1 MVVES
6 FSLLP
11 QDLTANVQGTSRF
24 DQNTR
29 KNAALIKIETT
40 QKGFVFE
47 GGSLGFVGDPE
58 YKTGEIWLYVP
69 EGAKKLTLKHET
81 LGILRDYYYG
91 ISIQSGKT
99 YLMKLK
105 TGKVITH
112 IEQDYGGDYLTLIV
126 EPKNS
131 EVLIDGK
138 TIPVDAEGGVS
149 TFLTYG
155 DHQYE
160 VSANMYKR
168 EVGNITISGGA
179 VKKNITLAPDY
190 SILQINTNPQGA
202 TVYIDDVNSGTT
214 PLKTS
219 PIKSGE
225 HILRFTLPMYTPK
238 TVTHTVIGSGATQT
252 ITETLQPDFSTV
264 TITAPEQAEIYINNE
279 KKGSG
284 KWEGKL
290 LSGTYLLEARK
301 PSHRPYKTS
310 ITVESGKTQTI
321 AMQAPTPQYGAINI
335 QSTPTNAMV
344 YIDGKEIGTTPGI
357 FKNIL
362 IGEREVTIKKEGYS
376 SVTNKVT
383 IEEGKTTP
391 KEFSLT
397 KKTEQQPIAV
407 TQSKENKTTTKD
419 FTETINGLNLQMV
432 YVEGGTFTMGATPE
446 QGSDAYNNEKP
457 SHKVT
462 LSSYYIGKYEVTQAQ
477 WRAIMG
483 ENPSYFTGDNNPVEK
498 VSWYEAQEFCKKL
511 SQLTGKKYRLPTE
524 AEWEYAAR
532 GGKKSKGY
540 KYSGSNTIGDVAWYD
555 LNSGRKTHPIGQK
568 QPNELGIYDMS
579 GNVHEWCYDW
589 YSSSYYSSSPQT
601 NPKGAAS
608 GSDRVNRGGS
618 WYSNAGGCRLTI
630 RFNYYPGSSGSNLGL
645 RVVCEVENNEAINVS
660 TNNKV
665 NTHNAHE
672 YVDLGLSVKWATC
685 NVGADSPEEYG
696 DYFAWGE
703 TTPKTTYNWSTYKY
717 CNGSSST
724 MTKYCIKSS
733 YGTVD
738 NKTTLELTDDAARV
752 NWGGKWRMPTRAEQ
766 DELRNTSNCT
776 WTWTTQNGVK
786 GYKVTSKKN
795 GNSIFLPA
803 AGCRIGGSLYD
814 AGSDGYYWSSSLNAD
829 NGHYACYLL
838 FDSDYVVWY
847 DNYRYYGRCVR
858 AVCE

>member
-1 MVVES
+1 MKRIHTILLFLTTIFCLQSQNMVVES
-6 FSLLP
+6 FELLP
-11 QDLTANVQGTSRF
+11 HDLTANIEGTQRF

-40 QKGFVFE
+40 AKGLHFD
-47 GGSLGFVGDPE
+47 GGMIGLVGDPLP
-58 YKTGEIWLYVP
+58 KIGEVWVYVP
-69 EGAKKLTLKHET
+69 EGAKKITIQHAE
-81 LGILRDYYYG
+81 LGTLRDYYYPTP
-91 ISIQSGKT
+91 IQSGKT

-112 IEQDYGGDYLTLIV
+112 VEQDYGGDYLTLIV

-131 EVLIDGK
+131 ELLIDGK
-138 TIPVDAEGGVS
+138 TMSVDAEGGVS

-238 TVTHTVIGSGATQT
+238 TITHTVIGSGATQT

-301 PSHRPYKTS
+301 PSHRPYKTTV
-310 ITVESGKTQTI
+310 TVERGKTQTI

-344 YIDGKEIGTTPGI
+344 YVDGKEIGTTPGI

-362 IGEREVTIKKEGYS
+362 IGKREVTIKKVGYS
-376 SVTNKVT
+376 PVINKVT
-383 IEEGKTTP
+383 VEEGKLKEVTATLPSGKDVKFIANKAGASLYIDGNYIGSANGTYPVSYGTHKVEYHASGTKYYETTLNV
-391 KEFSLT
+391 S
-397 KKTEQQPIAV
+397 Q
-407 TQSKENKTTTKD
+407 TKD
-419 FTETINGLNLQMV
+419 TQV
-432 YVEGGTFTMGATPE
+432 VE
-446 QGSDAYNNEKP
+446 D
-457 SHKVT
+457 
-462 LSSYYIGKYEVTQAQ
+462 
-477 WRAIMG
+477 
-483 ENPSYFTGDNNPVEK
+483 
-498 VSWYEAQEFCKKL
+498 
-511 SQLTGKKYRLPTE
+511 
-524 AEWEYAAR
+524 
-532 GGKKSKGY
+532 
-540 KYSGSNTIGDVAWYD
+540 
-555 LNSGRKTHPIGQK
+555 
-568 QPNELGIYDMS
+568 
-579 GNVHEWCYDW
+579 
-589 YSSSYYSSSPQT
+589 
-601 NPKGAAS
+601 
-608 GSDRVNRGGS
+608 
-618 WYSNAGGCRLTI
+618 
-630 RFNYYPGSSGSNLGL
+630 
-645 RVVCEVENNEAINVS
+645 
-660 TNNKV
+660 
-665 NTHNAHE
+665 NTHNAHK

-685 NVGADSPEEYG
+685 NVGANTPEEYG
-696 DYFAWGE
+696 NYFAWGE
-703 TTPKTTYNWSTYKY
+703 TTT
-717 CNGSSST
+717 
-724 MTKYCIKSS
+724 KSS
-733 YGTVD
+733 YSNT
-738 NKTTLELTDDAARV
+738 NYKYSSNPSTLPLSADVAHV
-752 NWGGKWRMPTRAEQ
+752 NWGGNWRMPTKAEQ
-766 DELRNTSNCT
+766 DELRNSSNCT

-803 AGCRIGGSLYD
+803 AGYCKSGSLSG
-814 AGSDGYYWSSSLNAD
+814 AGYYSLFWSSSRYTS
-829 NGHYACYLL
+829 GGYYAYDLY
-838 FDSDYVVWY
+838 FSSSDVDWSS
-847 DNYRYYGRCVR
+847 NERYYGLPVR

>member
-1 MVVES
+1 MKRIHIILLFLTTIFCLQAQNMVVES

-112 IEQDYGGDYLTLIV
+112 VEQDYGGDYLTLIV

-225 HILRFTLPMYTPK
+225 HTIRFTLPMYKPK

-335 QSTPTNAMV
+335 QSTPTNATV
-344 YIDGKEIGTTPGI
+344 YVDGKEIGTTPGI

-362 IGEREVTIKKEGYS
+362 IGEREVTIKKVGYS
-376 SVTNKVT
+376 PVTNNV
-383 IEEGKTTP
+383 IVEEGKLKEVSATLPSSKDVKFIANKAGANLYIDGAYIGSANGTYPVSYGTHKVEYHASGTKYYETTINV
-391 KEFSLT
+391 SQT
-397 KKTEQQPIAV
+397 KDIQEV
-407 TQSKENKTTTKD
+407 EDSKD
-419 FTETINGLNLQMV
+419 FTETIKGLNLQMV
-432 YVEGGTFTMGATPE
+432 YVEGRTFTMGATPE
-446 QGSDAYNNEKP
+446 QGSYVDDDEKP
-457 SHKVT
+457 AHKVT

-483 ENPSYFTGDNNPVEK
+483 KNPSRFTGDNNPVEI
-498 VSWYEAQEFCKKL
+498 VTWYEAQEFCKKL

-540 KYSGSNTIGDVAWYD
+540 KYSGSNTIGDVAWYYE
-555 LNSGRKTHPIGQK
+555 NSGSKTHPVGQK

-579 GNVHEWCYDW
+579 GNVKEWCSDW

-601 NPKGAAS
+601 NPTGPTNGTYRELRGGAWGAISSACRVADRTNLPIHS
-608 GSDRVNRGGS
+608 GSD
-618 WYSNAGGCRLTI
+618 I
-630 RFNYYPGSSGSNLGL
+630 GL
-645 RVVCEVENNEAINVS
+645 RVVCV
-660 TNNKV
+660 
-665 NTHNAHE
+665 
-672 YVDLGLSVKWATC
+672 
-685 NVGADSPEEYG
+685 P
-696 DYFAWGE
+696 
-703 TTPKTTYNWSTYKY
+703 
-717 CNGSSST
+717 
-724 MTKYCIKSS
+724 
-733 YGTVD
+733 
-738 NKTTLELTDDAARV
+738 
-752 NWGGKWRMPTRAEQ
+752 
-766 DELRNTSNCT
+766 
-776 WTWTTQNGVK
+776 
-786 GYKVTSKKN
+786 
-795 GNSIFLPA
+795 
-803 AGCRIGGSLYD
+803 
-814 AGSDGYYWSSSLNAD
+814 
-829 NGHYACYLL
+829 
-838 FDSDYVVWY
+838 
-847 DNYRYYGRCVR
+847 
-858 AVCE
+858 